1 MRRVAGVG
9 AIPDRRQNFQRWEE
23 QDAFVVDN
31 DWAARGRRTNGGL
44 AVRERMSSY
53 VFGFEEIDRTKIMV
67 VGGKGANLGEISKVK
82 GIAVPDG
89 FCISVDAFKRII
101 GETPS
106 IHELLDQLSLLK
118 VEDRNNISDLCGK
131 IRRLIEGVA
140 NPEDI
145 HEELAH
151 HLSRLGE
158 DNAYAVR
165 SSATSED
172 LPTASF
178 AGQQDTYLNVLG
190 KEAILKHVSKCWAS
204 LYTERAVTYRIHNGF
219 DQRNIQMAVVVQKMI
234 FPQAAG
240 FLFTADPVTSNR
252 KMSSIEASFGLGE
265 ALVSGL
271 VNADVYK
278 VRDGKVIAKKISTKK
293 LAVIGSHDGG
303 SHDGGTKEQEIEPE
317 RQNRQA
323 LTDEQIL
330 QLDCIG
336 RKVEKHFGHPQDI
349 EWCLADGTF
358 SIVQSRSITTLFPI
372 PEVKDQENHVYI
384 SVGHQ
389 QMMTDALRPLGLSFF
404 QLTAVRPMDTAGGR
418 LFVDITQDLASP
430 AKRDIIVNVLGKSD
444 PLLQN
449 ALRTILERGDFIT
462 TLPNEVKEQ
471 SATDRN
477 RGASPAGFHTLNDYD
492 PQVVSDLIKSSQTSI
507 DELRRNIQTK
517 SGSDLFDFIREDI
530 KALRK
535 SLSDPQSLGVI
546 MTAMNASSWINEKMM
561 DWLGDKNA
569 ADTLSQSVPNNITS
583 EMGLQLL
590 DVADVIRPHPEV
602 INCLRHAQDDSFLDE
617 LVQFDG
623 GQESR
628 DAIYTFLDKYGMRC
642 AGEIDITKPR
652 WSEKPSTL
660 VPMILGNITNCEPN
674 ASNLKF
680 EQGRQEAL
688 NKESALLERLKQL
701 PDGEQKAKE
710 TRRMIGLVRNLSGY
724 REYPK
729 YGIVSRYFVYK
740 QALLK
745 EAERLTRANVIHD
758 KEDIYY
764 LAFEELHE
772 VVRSNELDYQIIRKR
787 KDEYKSYEKLTPP
800 RVITSDGEIVAGEY
814 KREHLPAD
822 AIVGLPVSSGVIEG
836 RARVILNLE
845 DAVLEDGDI
854 LVTSFTDPSWTPL
867 FVSIKGLV
875 TEVGGLMTHGAVIA
889 REYGLPT
896 VVGVENATKLI
907 KDGQRIRVHGTEGY
921 VEIL

>member
-1 MRRVAGVG
+1 
-9 AIPDRRQNFQRWEE
+9 
-23 QDAFVVDN
+23 
-31 DWAARGRRTNGGL
+31 
-44 AVRERMSSY
+44 MSSY
-53 VFGFEEIDRTKIMV
+53 VLGFQDIDKTKITV
-67 VGGKGANLGEISKVK
+67 VGGKGANLGEISKVE
-82 GIAVPDG
+82 GIRVPDG
-89 FCISVDAFKRII
+89 FCISTEAFKRII

-106 IHELLDQLSLLK
+106 INELLDQLSLLK
-118 VEDRNNISDLCGK
+118 VEDRNKISELSGE
-131 IRRLIEGVA
+131 IRRLIEGIA
-140 NPEDI
+140 IPEDI
-145 HEELAH
+145 HEEIAR

-158 DNAYAVR
+158 ENAYAVR
-165 SSATSED
+165 SSATAED

-178 AGQQDTYLNVLG
+178 AGQQDTYLNIIG
-190 KEAILKHVSKCWAS
+190 KEVILKHVSKCWAS
-204 LYTERAVTYRIHNGF
+204 LYTERAVTYRIQNGF
-219 DQRNIQMAVVVQKMI
+219 DHRKVHLAVVVQKMI

-240 FLFTADPVTSNR
+240 ILFTADPVTSNR
-252 KMSSIEASFGLGE
+252 KVSSIDASFGLGE

-278 VRDGKVIAKKISTKK
+278 VRNGKVIAKKISTKK
-293 LAVIGSHDGG
+293 LGVFASQ
-303 SHDGGTKEQEIEPE
+303 DGGTKEQEIEAE

-330 QLDCIG
+330 QLEHMG
-336 RKVEKHFGHPQDI
+336 RKIEEHFGHPQDI
-349 EWCLADGTF
+349 EWCLVEGTF
-358 SIVQSRSITTLFPI
+358 YIVQSRPITTLFPI
-372 PEVKDQENHVYI
+372 PEANDRENHVYV

-389 QMMTDALRPLGLSFF
+389 QMMTDPLKPLGLSFF
-404 QLTAVRPMDTAGGR
+404 QLTAARPMDKAGGR

-444 PLLQN
+444 PLIKD
-449 ALRTILERGDFIT
+449 AMMTILERGDFIKS
-462 TLPNEVKEQ
+462 LPNDIKEPSSGKSNQ
-471 SATDRN
+471 
-477 RGASPAGFHTLNDYD
+477 GVSPAGFQTLNDYD
-492 PQVVSDLIKSSQTSI
+492 PQIVSDLIKSSQTSV
-507 DELRRNIQTK
+507 DELRRDIQTQ
-517 SGSDLFDFIREDI
+517 SGSVLFDFILEDI
-530 KALRK
+530 QKLRK
-535 SLSDPQSLGVI
+535 SISDSQSFGVI

-561 DWLGDKNA
+561 DWLGDTNV

-583 EMGLQLL
+583 EMGLELL
-590 DVADVIRPHPEV
+590 DVADVIRPHPKV
-602 INCLRHAQDDSFLDE
+602 INYLQHVKDDSFLDE

-628 DAIYTFLDKYGMRC
+628 DAIYTYLNKYGMRC

-652 WSEKPSTL
+652 WSEKPTTL
-660 VPMILGNITNCEPN
+660 VPMILGNIKNFEPN
-674 ASNLKF
+674 ASHLKF

-688 NKESALLERLKQL
+688 NKEQELLERLKQL

-710 TRRMIGLVRNLSGY
+710 TKRMISLVRNLSGY

-745 EAERLTRANVIHD
+745 EAERLVQANVIHE

-772 VVRSNELDYQIIRKR
+772 VVRTNELDYQIISKR

-814 KREHLPAD
+814 KRENLPAD

-836 RARVILNLE
+836 RARVIVNLE

-889 REYGLPT
+889 REYGLPA